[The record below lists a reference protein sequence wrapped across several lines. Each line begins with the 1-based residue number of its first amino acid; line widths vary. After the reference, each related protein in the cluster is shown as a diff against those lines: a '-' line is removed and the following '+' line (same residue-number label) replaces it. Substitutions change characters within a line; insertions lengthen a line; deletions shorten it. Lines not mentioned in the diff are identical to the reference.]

1 MQALLLLVPLLTGI
15 FGMLIYRFQ
24 DGKKQLFKLDLV
36 QFIYLFVMS
45 PALFVW
51 LKTFLFYLLRNELD
65 LSLTIN
71 DVFVIDTVY
80 SIGGFYLFGAI
91 SMHTLTKT
99 FWLRR
104 HHDPEFDIYHLSEY
118 FHLWWTHLAMT
129 TGVMAMFSFL
139 SLNNAFFPIDIYMP
153 KVYLFGVLLLGLIMG
168 VVGFFAVWMADSEQ
182 GNFMKLM
189 KIEFAFFFLLHIIVY
204 FVFNP
209 EFNSQRSLY
218 WLFMATFFSLS
229 VCSLFFERHEKI
241 NKIRQ
246 LMLHV
251 GWGDNKGI
259 KLFEQ
264 VKKKRK

>member
-129 TGVMAMFSFL
+129 TGVRITATLGHSALLILARTAQQLHLLQLTATAM
-139 SLNNAFFPIDIYMP
+139 P
-153 KVYLFGVLLLGLIMG
+153 GIMIQT
-168 VVGFFAVWMADSEQ
+168 AEHKTA
-182 GNFMKLM
+182 
-189 KIEFAFFFLLHIIVY
+189 
-204 FVFNP
+204 
-209 EFNSQRSLY
+209 
-218 WLFMATFFSLS
+218 
-229 VCSLFFERHEKI
+229 
-241 NKIRQ
+241 Q
-246 LMLHV
+246 L
-251 GWGDNKGI
+251 
-259 KLFEQ
+259 
-264 VKKKRK
+264 